1 MGLWRLAPHSRIFHL
16 YRGGVIRD
24 NLDVKYNRID
34 GVMVSVLAS
43 NMVDRGFAIQLEEAK
58 DKPLV
63 NVHMLSIGITS
74 VVIVMID
81 SE

>member
-1 MGLWRLAPHSRIFHL
+1 
-16 YRGGVIRD
+16 
-24 NLDVKYNRID
+24 
-34 GVMVSVLAS
+34 
-43 NMVDRGFAIQLEEAK
+43 MVDRGFAIQLEEAK

-63 NVHMLSIGITS
+63 NVHMLSIGTTS